1 MNVTSGKRG
10 ITAQAGSAEMVWV
23 ASIVGFLVIA
33 GVLFYFLPRTT
44 VSTSGSASSSLAV
57 GTPLHTLT
65 FDDGSSLQIFN
76 IGDGS
81 VVDGDINPKP
91 ISSMFSSVSS
101 GTSTSGMSG
110 NGVKASLLTATISD
124 QIVGLQFDSPPANLV
139 IQTRLLWG
147 QSPIACKHILW
158 ENEIRNDENRNDFP
172 GWEAFLASPERDSSL
187 PELVV
192 QLSDGA
198 GGWINGCGPY
208 SSDEDREHRGMIAFP
223 AWPRSGAELEFRA
236 ARPGLKP
243 VTWKMKNPSHMA
255 SPATWTASPFPQ
267 KQTDSDYDLELKAA
281 VKIEGSRLIQPKFVF
296 LSKVPGVGPQP
307 DDGSNGYPALRCD
320 CVELLGAWGT
330 RADSM
335 FIKQPGNHVA
345 YGFPH
350 PPDENL
356 LRFRFVI
363 SPTKN
368 YPYPRT
374 QALLIATAKVA
385 TNGTSFE
392 SKPQIITGN
401 GVLSVEFRDVT
412 TGNKGRFQYSIK
424 GGWNNQTE
432 RKMGEAAIGNG
443 NGSRIPIC
451 YVGGSD
457 VKVGIVDTR
466 GHSIGS
472 NGKVTEFEFEGVWEG
487 PLKPGDE
494 ITLGMTTPLPDR
506 EVFFTFEP

>member
-1 MNVTSGKRG
+1 
-10 ITAQAGSAEMVWV
+10 MVWV

-33 GVLFYFLPRTT
+33 TVLLYFLPRTK
-44 VSTSGSASSSLAV
+44 VSTTGKVTTSLAV

-65 FDDGSSLQIFN
+65 FDDGSSLQILN

-91 ISSMFSSVSS
+91 SSSMFSSHSS
-101 GTSTSGMSG
+101 GSSTSGMSG
-110 NGVKASLLTATISD
+110 NGVHASLRKVTIND
-124 QIVGLQFDSPPANLV
+124 EITGLQFDSPPANLV
-139 IQTRLLWG
+139 IQSRLLLG
-147 QSPIACKHILW
+147 QSPIACKRILW
-158 ENEIRNDENRNDFP
+158 GNEIRFEGDQDVNFP
-172 GWEAFLASPERDSSL
+172 GWEAFLALPERDSNL

-243 VTWKMKNPSHMA
+243 VIWKMKNPSHMA

-267 KQTDSDYDLELKAA
+267 KQTDSDYELDVREV
-281 VKIEGSRLIQPKFVF
+281 VKIEGSRLIEPKFSF

-307 DDGSNGYPALRCD
+307 DDLSNGSPALDCD

-330 RADSM
+330 RSLKTHLDL
-335 FIKQPGNHVA
+335 PGNYVA
-345 YGFPH
+345 SGFPY
-350 PPDENL
+350 PPDEKL
-356 LRFRFVI
+356 LRLRFI
-363 SPTKN
+363 IRPTRH
-368 YPYPRT
+368 YPYPRS
-374 QALLIATAKVA
+374 QALLIAKAKVA
-385 TNGTSFE
+385 ANGTSFE

-401 GVLSVEFRDVT
+401 GVLSVEFRNLT
-412 TGNKGRFQYSIK
+412 TGNEGGFHYSIK
-424 GGWNNQTE
+424 GRWNNDKE
-432 RKMGEAAIGNG
+432 RIMGEAAIGNR
-443 NGSRIPIC
+443 NRIPVC
-451 YVGGSD
+451 YVGD
-457 VKVGIVDTR
+457 VGIKVGCAE
-466 GHSIGS
+466 IGS
-472 NGKVTEFEFEGVWEG
+472 HNTSSEGKVTEFEYEGVWKA

-494 ITLGMTTPLPDR
+494 VTLGMTTPLPDR